1 MHDVIIVGGGPSG
14 LNAARRLGAEGL
26 DVVVFEKK
34 QEIGKNV
41 ICTGIVGKHAFKEFD
56 LSKDSI
62 LTEINKIKFVSP
74 FSSLITY
81 EHSHPF
87 ACIVD
92 REKFDKYLS
101 YSAQKRGVDIRLDNK
116 VVDISMNK
124 NFVEVHTKREGKY
137 YEKSSA
143 KAVLIATG
151 IDYNL
156 HKKVGLGH
164 PKGFLNGVQ
173 VELRATDVDCPSVFV
188 GKHIALGAFAWAVP
202 ISKETI
208 KIGMMVEKNPK
219 LRFIRFMKKY
229 FPDKMRD
236 LDSNQIKFKTIAQGL
251 VSPTYN
257 ERVLAVG
264 EAASQV
270 KTTTGGGIYFGLIC
284 SEIASRLL
292 LQRFEEGC
300 FTADALAEYEKLWK
314 KAIQREISMGYYA
327 RRICTKLK
335 DTQIEKIFQI
345 AQSDGIIPLI
355 KEKGDFDWHSE
366 LILALI
372 KRLPLL
378 KIHRKRI
385 IDHKSDNG
393 H

>member
-1 MHDVIIVGGGPSG
+1 MT
-14 LNAARRLGAEGL
+14 L
-26 DVVVFEKK
+26 
-34 QEIGKNV
+34 
-41 ICTGIVGKHAFKEFD
+41 
-56 LSKDSI
+56 
-62 LTEINKIKFVSP
+62 
-74 FSSLITY
+74 
-81 EHSHPF
+81 
-87 ACIVD
+87 
-92 REKFDKYLS
+92 
-101 YSAQKRGVDIRLDNK
+101 
-116 VVDISMNK
+116 
-124 NFVEVHTKREGKY
+124 
-137 YEKSSA
+137 
-143 KAVLIATG
+143 
-151 IDYNL
+151 DYNL